1 MMRTPRGYTLLELI
15 VSIGLFSIVMLVVTS
30 AYLALISMDR
40 EARATN
46 ELVANLSFA
55 TESMMRNIRTG
66 TAYSCGSGNG
76 SCTQFSFLDSQ
87 GQSMTYRLKSNN
99 TIGQCS
105 GGSTCVDASAI
116 PLTDTRITIQAL
128 TFYVRGVGTSDV
140 QQPQVTVT
148 IKGTMATDAGKTTSF
163 NIESSATQ
171 RLIEL

>member
-66 TAYSCGSGNG
+66 TSYSCGSGNG
-76 SCTQFSFLDSQ
+76 NCTQFTFLDSQ
-87 GQSMTYRLKSNN
+87 GQPMTYRLKSNN

-105 GGSTCVDASAI
+105 SGTCVDASAI
-116 PLTDTRITIQAL
+116 PLTDTRITIQSL